1 MEGAARADLE
11 KRATAGCSSFRGR
24 ECFIAGIVLRG
35 LGVHLSNRNLGY
47 LEESLVGWLK
57 LRWAEGRLM
66 ADSGSSLGCC
76 AHDLSSQIPG
86 TPAFCQV

>member
-1 MEGAARADLE
+1 MFYSRHSTERSWGP
-11 KRATAGCSSFRGR
+11 
-24 ECFIAGIVLRG
+24 
-35 LGVHLSNRNLGY
+35 LSNQNLGY

-66 ADSGSSLGCC
+66 ADSGSSLGCY